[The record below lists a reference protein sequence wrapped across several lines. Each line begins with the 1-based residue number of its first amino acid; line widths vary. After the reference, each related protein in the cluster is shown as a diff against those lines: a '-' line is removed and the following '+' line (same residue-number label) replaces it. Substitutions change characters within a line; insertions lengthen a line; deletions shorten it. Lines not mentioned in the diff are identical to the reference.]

1 MDINL
6 FNYDLPPDLIA
17 QHPAAERDESR
28 LMILDRTTGKI
39 EIRRFVDF
47 CDYISSGDALV
58 VNNTKVFK
66 ARLIGKRSTGGE
78 VEVFLVRNRPD
89 NPLMWEAMV
98 RPSRRVKAGENI
110 LFPGTTQAEH
120 LNLNLRE
127 NRGGRWLV
135 EFPSGKSQETIIDRY
150 GHVPLPQYIKRPDVP
165 DDVERYQT
173 IFARPDRTGA
183 VAAPTAGFHFT
194 PSILARLREGGVRI
208 AELTLHVGPGTFKP
222 VRVDDIE
229 RHTVDPEFA
238 DLPRSAAEIVNDVRR
253 GGGRVFVV
261 GTTSVR
267 TLESAEGDGG
277 EIEPFTG
284 EVDLYIRPGHRFR
297 FVDHLLT
304 NFHLP
309 KSSLLILVSAFA
321 GRKLILEAYEKAVE
335 NRFRFYSYGDA
346 MLIL

>member
-6 FNYDLPPDLIA
+6 FHYDLPPELIA
-17 QHPAAERDESR
+17 QHPAASRDESR
-28 LMILDRTTGKI
+28 LMVVDRVTGGI
-39 EIRRFVDF
+39 EIKPFVDF
-47 CDYISSGDALV
+47 AGYLRPGDALI

-66 ARLIGKRSTGGE
+66 ARLIGNRATGAE
-78 VEVFLVRNRPD
+78 VEVFLVRSRAD
-89 NPLMWEAMV
+89 DPLVWEAMV
-98 RPSRRVKAGENI
+98 RPSRRVKEGESI
-110 LFPGTTQAEH
+110 FFHKACHSERLS
-120 LNLNLRE
+120 LMLKE
-127 NRGGRWLV
+127 NQESRWLI
-135 EFPSGKSQETIIDRY
+135 EFSSVLSQDRIIEHY

-165 DDVERYQT
+165 DDIERYQT
-173 IFARPDRTGA
+173 IFAKSDRVGA

-194 PSILARLREGGVRI
+194 PDVMSRLKDRGVRV

-222 VRVDDIE
+222 VQVREIE
-229 RHTVDPEFA
+229 QHRVDPEFA
-238 DLPRSAAEIVNDVRR
+238 DLPGSAAELINDVRR
-253 GGGRVFVV
+253 QGGRLFVV

-267 TLESAEGDGG
+267 TLESADDEGGH
-277 EIEPFTG
+277 IKPFAC

-321 GRKLILEAYEKAVE
+321 GRELILEAYRKAIA
-335 NRFRFYSYGDA
+335 NNFRFYSYGDA